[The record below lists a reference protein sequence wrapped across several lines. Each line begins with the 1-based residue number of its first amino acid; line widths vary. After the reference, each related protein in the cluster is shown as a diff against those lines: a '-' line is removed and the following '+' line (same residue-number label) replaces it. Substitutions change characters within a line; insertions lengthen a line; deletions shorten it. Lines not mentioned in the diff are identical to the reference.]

1 MDSKPMNKPVLVI
14 MAAGMGSRYG
24 GLKQVAEVGP
34 KGQILME
41 YAVYDALKAGFSK
54 VIFVIREAIEA
65 EFKEVIA
72 QRFRGTVDLAYAY
85 QRIDDLPSGI
95 TVPTDRHKPWG
106 TAHAVLSSRH
116 CVQSPFAVINADDYY
131 GPSAY
136 TQLYD
141 FLINVPD
148 DGALTE
154 YCLVG
159 YQLKNT
165 LTEHGTVA
173 RGICQV
179 DACGWLSEIHERT
192 KIQAFGNEICYF
204 GEDDAWHVLPSDATA
219 SMNAWGL
226 TPAFFEKAEEGFAR
240 FLKSQDRDLSSAEY
254 YLPAAIHEQ
263 ITEGTAKARVLPCSE
278 RWYGMTYPDDVESVR
293 SALAAFTRQGMYP
306 EDLWGSSYPWR

>member
-1 MDSKPMNKPVLVI
+1 MANKPMNKPVLVI
-14 MAAGMGSRYG
+14 MAAGMSSRYG

-54 VIFVIREAIEA
+54 VIFVIREAIEE

-72 QRFRGTVDLAYAY
+72 QRFRGTVKLEYAY
-85 QRIDDLPSGI
+85 QRIDDLPAG
-95 TVPTDRHKPWG
+95 TAAPEDRHKPWG
-106 TAHAVLSSRH
+106 TAHAILSSRH
-116 CVQSPFAVINADDYY
+116 RVRSPFAVINADDYY

-136 TQLYD
+136 TQLFD
-141 FLINVPD
+141 FLVNAPD
-148 DGALTE
+148 GGYPAQ
-154 YCLVG
+154 YCLAG

-179 DACGWLSEIHERT
+179 NASGWLSEIHERT
-192 KIQAFGNEICYF
+192 KIKAFGDEIRYF
-204 GEDDAWHVLPSDATA
+204 GEDDTWHVLPFNATA

-226 TPAFFEKAEEGFAR
+226 TPAFFEKAELGFSR
-240 FLKSQDRDLSSAEY
+240 FLKTPGKELSFEEY

-263 ITEGTAKARVLPCSE
+263 ITDGSAKVRVLPCSE

-306 EDLWGSSYPWR
+306 EDLWGSGR

>member
-1 MDSKPMNKPVLVI
+1 MDKKPMNKTVLVI

-65 EFKEVIA
+65 EFKDVIA
-72 QRFRGTVDLAYAY
+72 QRFRGAVEIAYAY
-85 QRIDDLPSGI
+85 QKIDDLPGGMS
-95 TVPTDRHKPWG
+95 VPESRHKPWG

-116 CVQSPFAVINADDYY
+116 CVRSPFAVINADDYY

-136 TQLYD
+136 ISLYD
-141 FLINVPD
+141 FLTNTADERSPSK
-148 DGALTE
+148 

-165 LTEHGTVA
+165 LTEYGTVA

-179 DACGWLSEIHERT
+179 NASGWLSEIHERT
-192 KIQAFGNEICYF
+192 KIQAFGDEIRYL
-204 GEDDAWHVLPSDATA
+204 GEDDAWHGLPSDATA

-240 FLKSQDRDLSSAEY
+240 FLESPGRDLSTAEY

-263 ITEGTAKARVLPCSE
+263 IIEGTAKALILPCSE

-293 SALAAFTRQGMYP
+293 SALAAFTEQGMYP
-306 EDLWGSSYPWR
+306 EDLWG